1 MNITIYGAGYVGLV
15 TGTCLAE
22 HGHHVLC
29 IDIDKDKIQAL
40 NQGECPIYEPG
51 LLELLEKN
59 RAAKRLQ
66 FSNHFEEGVQFA
78 TLQFICV
85 NTPSQSNGAANIDN
99 VLSVSKTIAT
109 TMPDY
114 RLIIN
119 KSTAPPG
126 TVAQINNVIQ
136 ETLSKRGVTY
146 SYDVASNPEFLKEG
160 AAVHDCLHPD
170 RVIIG
175 VASEKAAAM
184 LKDVYQTFSNQLLL
198 MDIVSAELTK
208 YAANAMLATKISFIN
223 EIANIAEC
231 VGANISAIRQG
242 LSLDLRI
249 GPHFINPGCG
259 YGGSCFPKDV
269 RALIHTAEQND
280 IAPHLL
286 QAVENVN
293 QHQKLKLFQQL
304 QHYFG
309 NLENRVIAVW
319 GLAFKPN
326 TNDIR
331 EASSLTLIENLLQT
345 YAKVQAYDPIA
356 MPEFRRL
363 YPSRDD
369 LILCTSKEACLDNAD
384 ALVIV
389 TEWNEFFQA
398 DLSVIKAKLKTPV
411 IFDGRNL
418 FEATVVKDYGIKYFG
433 IGTR

>member
-29 IDIDKDKIQAL
+29 VDIDKNKIQAL

-51 LLELLEKN
+51 LLALLEKN
-59 RAAKRLQ
+59 RTAKRLQ
-66 FSNHFEEGVQFA
+66 FSHHFEEGVQFA

-85 NTPSQSNGAANIDN
+85 NTPSQSNGAANIDH
-99 VLSVSKTIAT
+99 VLSVGKTIAT
-109 TMPDY
+109 IMPDY

-126 TVAQINNVIQ
+126 TVAKINHVIQ
-136 ETLSKRGVTY
+136 ETLTNRNVTY

-175 VASEKAAAM
+175 VASEKAANM
-184 LKDVYQTFSNQLLL
+184 LKDVYQTFTDKLLI

-231 VGANISAIRQG
+231 VGADITAVRQG
-242 LSLDLRI
+242 LSLDPRI

-280 IAPHLL
+280 IAPQLL

-293 QHQKLKLFQQL
+293 QHQKLKIFQQL
-304 QHYFG
+304 QSYFG

-331 EASSLTLIENLLQT
+331 EASSRTLIENLWQT
-345 YAKVQAYDPIA
+345 HAKVQAYDPIA

-363 YPSRDD
+363 YPNRDD

-389 TEWNEFFQA
+389 TEWNEFVQA

-411 IFDGRNL
+411 MFDGRNL
-418 FEATVVKDYGIKYFG
+418 FKAAIVKTYGIKYFG
-433 IGTR
+433 IGIQ